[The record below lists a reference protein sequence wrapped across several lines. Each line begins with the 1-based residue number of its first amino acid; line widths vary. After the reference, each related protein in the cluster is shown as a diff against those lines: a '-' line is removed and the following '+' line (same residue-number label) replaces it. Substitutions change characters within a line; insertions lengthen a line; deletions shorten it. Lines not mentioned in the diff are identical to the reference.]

1 MQKYLIKNIQ
11 VVNEGIISTKDL
23 LLEDGKISR
32 IENSIS
38 AVAGAREIQ
47 GEGRYLLPGV
57 IDDQVHFREPGL
69 THKADIASESRAAV
83 AGGVTGFMEMP
94 NTNPPALSLELLE
107 QKYAIAAMHSP
118 ANYSFFMGTSNE
130 NMDEALR
137 VNDRK
142 EDICGIKIF
151 MGSSTG
157 NMLVDSP
164 LSLEKLF
171 RESEVLISTHCED
184 ERMIKDNMARMRASK
199 KELEPSDHPII
210 RNAEVCFESSF
221 RAVQTAKK
229 HNTRLHILHIST
241 ARELQL
247 FSNMMPLADKR
258 ITCEVCV
265 HHLHFTSDDYARLGN
280 QIKCNPAIKSPENK
294 EALWNALLDGTIDV
308 IATDHAPHT
317 EEEKSG
323 PYDKAHAGLP
333 LVQHSLPLMLHYHRQ
348 GRITLE
354 MIAQKMSHDVATCFR
369 IRNRGFIREGYHADL
384 VIVDLQKP
392 FTVDRGN
399 ILHKCGWSPFEGF
412 TFPASVTHTF
422 VNGHLAYSDGKID
435 SSRKGMRMQFD
446 R

>member
-1 MQKYLIKNIQ
+1 
-11 VVNEGIISTKDL
+11 
-23 LLEDGKISR
+23 
-32 IENSIS
+32 
-38 AVAGAREIQ
+38 
-47 GEGRYLLPGV
+47 
-57 IDDQVHFREPGL
+57 
-69 THKADIASESRAAV
+69 
-83 AGGVTGFMEMP
+83 
-94 NTNPPALSLELLE
+94 
-107 QKYAIAAMHSP
+107 
-118 ANYSFFMGTSNE
+118 
-130 NMDEALR
+130 
-137 VNDRK
+137 
-142 EDICGIKIF
+142 
-151 MGSSTG
+151 
-157 NMLVDSP
+157 
-164 LSLEKLF
+164 
-171 RESEVLISTHCED
+171 
-184 ERMIKDNMARMRASK
+184 
-199 KELEPSDHPII
+199 
-210 RNAEVCFESSF
+210 
-221 RAVQTAKK
+221 
-229 HNTRLHILHIST
+229 
-241 ARELQL
+241 
-247 FSNMMPLADKR
+247 
-258 ITCEVCV
+258 V

-317 EEEKSG
+317 EEEKNG

-412 TFPASVTHTF
+412 TFPASVTHTL